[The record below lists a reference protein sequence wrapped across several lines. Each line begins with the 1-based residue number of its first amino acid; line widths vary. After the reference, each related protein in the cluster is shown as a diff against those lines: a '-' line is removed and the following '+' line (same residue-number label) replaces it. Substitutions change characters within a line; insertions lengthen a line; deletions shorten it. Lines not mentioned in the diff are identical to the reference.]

1 MWKRILLVGVAA
13 TLLIPA
19 AMAGFW
25 LWGQATQPAVAQS
38 SEAEYSPTQTITVIG
53 QGSAKLEPDIARV
66 SVGVE
71 TSAETISD
79 AVQENETK
87 MASILAALEASGVD
101 ANDIQTTNFSIQL
114 DRYPEPL
121 PRSTGTEEAPVPVY
135 RVSNMV
141 NVTIRDLEQVG
152 TVLDSVIEAGANAIW
167 GVSFGLDDPQEAEST
182 ARVDAMA
189 DAGERAAALAELSG
203 VELGPV
209 MAVSEVVG
217 GGSVPMPVRVEA
229 AAAGAGGSISPG
241 QVEVN
246 YQVQVTYFIER

>member
-1 MWKRILLVGVAA
+1 MWKRRLAVVAIA
-13 TLLIPA
+13 ALLIPTG
-19 AMAGFW
+19 MTGLW
-25 LWGQATQPAVAQS
+25 LWGQATSPAVAQS
-38 SEAEYSPTQTITVIG
+38 ADAEYSPTQTITVIG
-53 QGSAKLEPDIARV
+53 QGSASLEPDIARV

-79 AVQENETK
+79 AVQDNEAK
-87 MASILAALEASGVD
+87 MQAIMDALEAAGID
-101 ANDIQTTNFSIQL
+101 AKDIQTTNFSIQL
-114 DRYPEPL
+114 DRYSEAL
-121 PRSTGTEEAPVPVY
+121 PRSTDTEAEPAPMY

-152 TVLDSVIEAGANAIW
+152 AVLDSVIEAGANAIW
-167 GVSFGLDDPQEAEST
+167 GVSFGLDDPQEAEGM

-217 GGSVPMPVRVEA
+217 GGSVPTPVRVEA
-229 AAAGAGGSISPG
+229 AAAGGGVSVSPG
-241 QVEVN
+241 EVDVN